1 MEEDNAAPLEPQED
15 EADFLRADVALAFD
29 AAVAASDWTTETIV
43 SQLTKGNI
51 DLDPSFQRREAW
63 QTARKSQFIESL
75 ILGIPTPQ
83 IILAERREK
92 RGSYIVI
99 DGKQRLLTLRQFT
112 ASGDDPVYRQFK
124 LRGLLALPSLNGLA
138 FHQLAAHEL
147 NPLSSF
153 ENASIRTVII
163 KNWSSEEFLYEV
175 FLRINS
181 GSVQLSPQE
190 LRQALNPGSFT
201 KYLNEFTMGSDQI
214 RRLLKLKEPD
224 FRMRDNELALRY
236 IATRMNIENYNG
248 NLKQFLDKTTQELNR
263 GWITLE
269 GMAKEYFREM
279 EYSIDQSM
287 NIFGDD
293 AFKKWNGTD
302 FENRINR
309 AVFDVISYYF
319 SQQHIVQ
326 AAIPRAERVVEAFKH
341 LCESDPDF
349 LLSVTSTTKSIEAVH
364 FRFDRWR
371 NALSA
376 ALAIEIPPLE
386 WR

>member
-15 EADFLRADVALAFD
+15 EEDFLRSNNALAFD

-43 SQLTKGNI
+43 SQLRKGNI

-63 QTARKSQFIESL
+63 QIARKSQFIESL

-83 IILAERREK
+83 IILAERREQ

-112 ASGDDPVYRQFK
+112 AVAGDPHYSRFK

-138 FHQLAAHEL
+138 FDDLAAHEL

-153 ENASIRTVII
+153 ENASIRTVVI

-190 LRQALNPGSFT
+190 LRQALNPGKFT
-201 KYLNEFTMGSDQI
+201 KFLNDFTMDSDSVKRI
-214 RRLLKLKEPD
+214 LKLREPD
-224 FRMRDNELALRY
+224 FRMRDNELSLRF
-236 IATRMNIENYNG
+236 ISTRRNIQTYNG
-248 NLKQFLDKTTQELNR
+248 NLKQFLDRTTQELNNN
-263 GWITLE
+263 W
-269 GMAKEYFREM
+269 EM
-279 EYSIDQSM
+279 ESDFVKLCFEQMDYAINKSLEV
-287 NIFGDD
+287 FGDN
-293 AFKKWNGTD
+293 AFKKWNGND

-309 AVFDVISYYF
+309 AVFDVVSYYF
-319 SQQHIVQ
+319 SYPRIAEAATQH
-326 AAIPRAERVVEAFKH
+326 AERVVEAFKN
-341 LCESDPDF
+341 LCDQDPEF

-364 FRFDRWR
+364 HRFDKWR
-371 NALSA
+371 AALSV
-376 ALAIEIPPLE
+376 AIDIKIPPLV

>member
-15 EADFLRADVALAFD
+15 EEDFLRSNNALAFD

-43 SQLTKGNI
+43 SQLRKGNI

-83 IILAERREK
+83 IILAERREQ

-112 ASGDDPVYRQFK
+112 AVARDPHYKKFK

-138 FHQLAAHEL
+138 FEDLAAHEL

-190 LRQALNPGSFT
+190 LRQALNPGNFT
-201 KYLNEFTMGSDQI
+201 KYLNDFTMDSESV
-214 RRLLKLKEPD
+214 RRILKLKEPD
-224 FRMRDNELALRY
+224 FRMRDNELALRF
-236 IATRMNIENYNG
+236 ISTRRNIHNYNG
-248 NLKQFLDKTTQELNR
+248 NLKQFLDRTTKELNSN
-263 GWITLE
+263 WELE
-269 GMAKEYFREM
+269 KDFVKICFDQMD
-279 EYSIDQSM
+279 YSINRSIDV
-287 NIFGDD
+287 FGEN
-293 AFKKWNGTD
+293 AFKKWNGND

-309 AVFDVISYYF
+309 AVFDVVSYYF
-319 SQQHIVQ
+319 SYPHIAEAATQH
-326 AAIPRAERVVEAFKH
+326 AERVVETFKN
-341 LCESDPDF
+341 LCDSDPEF

-364 FRFDRWR
+364 HRFDKWR
-371 NALSA
+371 AALSVA
-376 ALAIEIPPLE
+376 IGIEIPPLV